1 MPNLSSEEIA
11 NLRESSVVEVP
22 AVEEPKVEVPAV
34 EEKKDGE

>member
-1 MPNLSSEEIA
+1 MPNLSREEIA

-22 AVEEPKVEVPAV
+22 VVEEPKVEVPAV